1 MELNRIEAI
10 ETDLLL
16 EAIFKRYGHDFRSYA
31 RASINRRVKRFQTD
45 SGCMTIAELIP
56 KLLHEQAFF
65 EKMVRY
71 FSITVTEMFRDPQVY
86 KCIRNQVLPVLKTYP
101 YIRAW
106 NAGCATGEEAYSLAI
121 VLQEEGMYDRTTLF
135 ATDFNDAALETAK
148 EAIYRPEKIREF
160 TSNYQK
166 AGGRNSF
173 SGYYHARYGAVTI
186 DPSLKKN
193 ITFANHNLVTDSV
206 FSEMHLI
213 LCRNVMIYF
222 SKPLQD
228 RVLKLFS
235 DSLVPNGFLCL
246 GSKESLAFSEV
257 ADHFIPVNEK
267 LRIYQK
273 KRLPEDPQ

>member
-1 MELNRIEAI
+1 VKANRVEAI
-10 ETDLLL
+10 EVDLLL
-16 EAIFKRYGHDFRSYA
+16 QAIFERYGHDFRSYA
-31 RASINRRVKRFQTD
+31 RASINRRVKHFLAD
-45 SGCMTIAELIP
+45 SECTTISELIP
-56 KLLHEQAFF
+56 KLLHDQTFF

-71 FSITVTEMFRDPQVY
+71 FSITVTEMFRDPLVYQGIREQV
-86 KCIRNQVLPVLKTYP
+86 VPALKTYP
-101 YIRAW
+101 YIRVW
-106 NAGCATGEEAYSLAI
+106 NAGCATGEETYSLAI
-121 VLQEEGMYDRTTLF
+121 VLQEEGMYDRATLF
-135 ATDFNDAALETAK
+135 ATDFNDAALEKAE
-148 EAIYRPEKIREF
+148 EAIYQPEKIREF

-166 AGGRNSF
+166 AGGKNSF
-173 SGYYHARYGAVTI
+173 SSYYHARYGAVTV

-228 RVLKLFS
+228 RVLRLFS

-246 GSKESLAFSEV
+246 GSKENLAFSEV
-257 ADHFIPVNEK
+257 SDHFIPVDEK

-273 KRLPEDPQ
+273 KRPPVAA

>member
-1 MELNRIEAI
+1 MKANRVEAI
-10 ETDLLL
+10 EVDLLL
-16 EAIFKRYGHDFRSYA
+16 QAIFERYGHDFRSYA
-31 RASINRRVKRFQTD
+31 RASINRRVKHFLAD
-45 SGCMTIAELIP
+45 SECTTISELIP
-56 KLLHEQAFF
+56 KLLHDQTFF

-71 FSITVTEMFRDPQVY
+71 FSITVTEMFRDPLVYQGIREQV
-86 KCIRNQVLPVLKTYP
+86 VPALKTYP
-101 YIRAW
+101 YIRVW
-106 NAGCATGEEAYSLAI
+106 NAGCATGEETYSLAI
-121 VLQEEGMYDRTTLF
+121 VLQEEGMYDRATLF
-135 ATDFNDAALETAK
+135 ATDFNDAALEKAE
-148 EAIYRPEKIREF
+148 EAIYQPEKIREF

-166 AGGRNSF
+166 AGGKNSF
-173 SGYYHARYGAVTI
+173 SSYYHARYGAVTV

-228 RVLKLFS
+228 RVLRLFS

-246 GSKESLAFSEV
+246 GSKENLAFSEV
-257 ADHFIPVNEK
+257 SDHFIPVDEK

-273 KRLPEDPQ
+273 KRPPVAA